1 MMRKVENQLV
11 FLPLALLL
19 PIEDIPAQT
28 DFVGVIQQMAEK
40 FTAMAT
46 QALSA
51 VNTTV
56 IDVSRAAYVSV
67 LLLGVLLYFTHLEK
81 RLGKDLIKGGIILA
95 VLAEFVLPLIGKV

>member
-1 MMRKVENQLV
+1 MMKRVSNQFF
-11 FLPLALLL
+11 FLLLAFIL
-19 PIEDIPAQT
+19 PIEDIPVQT

-40 FTAMAT
+40 FTTMAS

-67 LLLGVLLYFTHLEK
+67 LLIGVLLYFTHLEK

-95 VLAEFVLPLIGKV
+95 LLAEFVLPLIGKV